1 MIFEVPDFWGSCSKY
16 YLKDSISRLKSRS
29 IEFCGGDFSKKP
41 VNDFKFYDNVT
52 VKHKLL

>member
-16 YLKDSISRLKSRS
+16 YLRDSISRLKSRS
-29 IEFCGGDFSKKP
+29 IEFCDDDFSKKL